1 MPLPK
6 LTIGIEEEYQIIH
19 PETRELISYVQE
31 FLDKGR
37 VVLKDQIKSEFLQS
51 QVEVGGRICT
61 NMKEVRE
68 EMVRL
73 RRETSDLAERQGL
86 HVAAAG
92 THPFSKWI
100 EQRVTMGERYSEYAR
115 DMAEVARRTLVFGM
129 HVHIGIEDPEL
140 RIDVM
145 NQSRYFVPHLL
156 ALSTSSP
163 LWHGRETGLMSY
175 RTIIMSN
182 LPRAGL
188 PPAFHSW
195 AEYQEFIGTLVRTR
209 CIDEPTKIWWDV
221 RPSPKYP
228 TVEFRYADICTR
240 VDEAVCI
247 AALNLGIVAKL
258 IKLRRD
264 NMTWRPY
271 RRNLISE
278 NKWRAARYGIHG
290 QMIDLGRRK
299 EAPVR
304 ELIEELLELIDD
316 VADELEIRDEI
327 EYVHRIIDEGTSAD
341 RQMKVYRETGDLRA
355 VVDHLVAET
364 KEGTD
369 VRGGGSAGGSS

>member
-1 MPLPK
+1 
-6 LTIGIEEEYQIIH
+6 
-19 PETRELISYVQE
+19 
-31 FLDKGR
+31 
-37 VVLKDQIKSEFLQS
+37 
-51 QVEVGGRICT
+51 
-61 NMKEVRE
+61 MKEVRD
-68 EMVRL
+68 EMIRL
-73 RRETSDLAERQGL
+73 RRATCELAEKQGL
-86 HVAAAG
+86 VVAAAG

-100 EQRVTMGERYSEYAR
+100 NQRVTVGERYSEYAR

-163 LWHGRETGLMSY
+163 LWHGRDTGLHSY

-195 AEYQEFIGTLVRTR
+195 AEYQGFVDTLVRTH
-209 CIDEPTKIWWDV
+209 CIDEATKIWWDV

-228 TVEFRYADICTR
+228 TVEFRYPDICTR
-240 VDEAVCI
+240 IDEAVCL

-264 NMTWRPY
+264 NVTWRQY

-290 QMIDLGRRK
+290 QMIDFGRRK
-299 EAPVR
+299 EVPLRA
-304 ELIEELLELIDD
+304 LIEELLELIDD
-316 VADELEIRDEI
+316 VVDELGIRDEVA
-327 EYVHRIIDEGTSAD
+327 YVHKILDEGTSAD
-341 RQMKVYRETGDLRA
+341 RQLKVFRETGDLRA

-364 KEGTD
+364 KDGC
-369 VRGGGSAGGSS
+369 GL

>member
-1 MPLPK
+1 MSLPN

-19 PETRELISYVQE
+19 SETRELTSYVQE
-31 FLDKGR
+31 FLDRGR
-37 VVLKDQIKSEFLQS
+37 EILKEQIKSEFLQS
-51 QVEVGGRICT
+51 QIEVGGRICR
-61 NMKEVRE
+61 NLKEVRE
-68 EMVRL
+68 EMIRL
-73 RRETSDLAERQGL
+73 RRAAFQVAESRGL
-86 HVAAAG
+86 VVAAAG

-100 EQRVTMGERYSEYAR
+100 DQRVTVGERYDKYAR

-129 HVHIGIEDPEL
+129 HVHIGIDDPEL

-163 LWHGRETGLMSY
+163 LWHGRDTGLKSY
-175 RTIIMSN
+175 RTIVMSN

-195 AEYQEFIGTLVRTR
+195 AEYQSFVDTLVRTQ

-228 TVEFRYADICTR
+228 TVEFRYPDICTR
-240 VDEAVCI
+240 IDEMVCI
-247 AALNLGIVAKL
+247 AALNLAIVAKL

-264 NMTWRPY
+264 NVTWRAY

-278 NKWRAARYGIHG
+278 NKWRAARYGIQG
-290 QMIDLGRRK
+290 QLIDFGKGEEVPLR
-299 EAPVR
+299 A
-304 ELIEELLELIDD
+304 LIEELLELLDD
-316 VADELEIRDEI
+316 VVDELDVRQEV
-327 EYVHRIIDEGTSAD
+327 EYVHTILDGGTSAD
-341 RQMKVYRETGDLRA
+341 RQLAVYRETGDLRA

-364 KEGTD
+364 MEGCG
-369 VRGGGSAGGSS
+369 V

>member
-1 MPLPK
+1 MSLPQ
-6 LTIGIEEEYQIIH
+6 LTIGIEEEYQIIQ
-19 PETRELISYVQE
+19 PESRELTSYVQE
-31 FLDKGR
+31 FLDQGR
-37 VVLKDQIKSEFLQS
+37 MILKDKIKPEFLQS
-51 QVEVGGRICT
+51 QVEVGSRICR
-61 NMKEVRE
+61 NMREVRE
-68 EMVRL
+68 ELVTL
-73 RRETSDLAERQGL
+73 RRATCELAEKQGL
-86 HVAAAG
+86 QVAAAG
-92 THPFSKWI
+92 THPFSKWVD
-100 EQRVTMGERYSEYAR
+100 QRVTMGERYTKYAK

-156 ALSTSSP
+156 ALSASSP

-195 AEYQEFIGTLVRTR
+195 AEYEAFTETLIRTH
-209 CIDEPTKIWWDV
+209 CIDEPSKIWWDV

-228 TVEFRYADICTR
+228 TVEFRYPDICTR
-240 VDEAVCI
+240 IDDAVCI

-258 IKLRRD
+258 IKLRRA
-264 NMTWRPY
+264 NVTWRQY

-290 QMIDLGRRK
+290 QMIDFGRRK
-299 EAPVR
+299 ELPLR
-304 ELIEELLELIDD
+304 ELVEELLEIIDD
-316 VADELEIRDEI
+316 VVDELGIREEVD
-327 EYVHRIIDEGTSAD
+327 YVNTILNEGTSAD
-341 RQMKVYRETGDLRA
+341 RQLRVFHESNDLRA

-364 KEGTD
+364 KQGC
-369 VRGGGSAGGSS
+369 GL